1 MSDSAN
7 KQVDNGSADAVAATA
22 LIALT
27 ILVAIDNI
35 YTGGLLAFIE
45 KVF

>member
-7 KQVDNGSADAVAATA
+7 KQVDNGLADALA
-22 LIALT
+22 LIVLT
-27 ILVAIDNI
+27 VLVAIDNI

>member
-7 KQVDNGSADAVAATA
+7 KQVDNGLADAIAALA
-22 LIALT
+22 LIVLT
-27 ILVAIDNI
+27 VLVAIDNI